1 MVRMN
6 LVSCGT
12 GWLGSLWAQ
21 EGRERS
27 SEGEAPTNV
36 EGWERNGEGTDRDVE
51 THGDKKESQKKRGR
65 ETEMNTKRKN
75 TRDRDKDTNEDGDRL
90 PETARDEDR
99 GTDWQRQERDS
110 Q

>member
-1 MVRMN
+1 
-6 LVSCGT
+6 
-12 GWLGSLWAQ
+12 
-21 EGRERS
+21 
-27 SEGEAPTNV
+27 
-36 EGWERNGEGTDRDVE
+36 
-51 THGDKKESQKKRGR
+51 
-65 ETEMNTKRKN
+65 MNTKRKN